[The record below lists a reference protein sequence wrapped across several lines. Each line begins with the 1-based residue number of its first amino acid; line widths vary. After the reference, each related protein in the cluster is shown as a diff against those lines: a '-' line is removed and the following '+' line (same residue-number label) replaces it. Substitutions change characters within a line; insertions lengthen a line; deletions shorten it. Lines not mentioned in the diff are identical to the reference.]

1 MKMRK
6 QRLMGVGLIVISWL
20 VLLLACTESE
30 SPEDNDATAALLV
43 TPLGLYMLYSDTY
56 LLYDG
61 EPEPRARDRPEAL
74 PARRDPTTLTTKGAA
89 TWQGKELS
97 SPRVLRHGRTP
108 TTPSGRSPRRRLP
121 SGTLRAR

>member
-30 SPEDNDATAALLV
+30 SPEDNDATAVLLV
-43 TPLGLYMLYSDTY
+43 APLGLYMLYSDTY

-61 EPEPRARDRPEAL
+61 EPEPRARDRPEAAL
-74 PARRDPTTLTTKGAA
+74 LSPPYEQLHRKESTA
-89 TWQGKELS
+89 WQESELL
-97 SPRVLRHGRTP
+97 SPRASRAGRT
-108 TTPSGRSPRRRLP
+108 
-121 SGTLRAR
+121 

>member
-30 SPEDNDATAALLV
+30 SPEDNDATAVLLV
-43 TPLGLYMLYSDTY
+43 APLGLYMLYSDTY

-61 EPEPRARDRPEAL
+61 EPRGRARDRPEADPWAPSL
-74 PARRDPTTLTTKGAA
+74 PEVVLPSPLYPYESPFYEQLHRKEST
-89 TWQGKELS
+89 TWQESALS
-97 SPRVLRHGRTP
+97 RPRASSRGRT
-108 TTPSGRSPRRRLP
+108 
-121 SGTLRAR
+121 